1 MMPTRLKYDSDFAH
15 PTTLTDC
22 WKCDNEH
29 ECAERPSTALARNVR
44 RLGHLDLAGAG
55 QVTVAGSHAYVGHIP
70 NQDHLGTSIID
81 ISDPGRPRVVATI
94 TLDDHESHSHK
105 VRVAGDIM
113 IVNHE
118 RNMSKIGRRAE
129 QLPAARRTLAEELGR
144 EPTRSEIAAK
154 MSVTEDDLR
163 MLEEFEQR
171 GYHNGGF
178 KIYDVSNPAQPKL
191 ICYQKTGGIGVH
203 RFDMDERYAYISTEM
218 KGYVGNILVIYD
230 LRDPRRPQEVSRWWM
245 PGQHIAGGE
254 TPGWSGRRH
263 RLHHALRFGNEMW
276 ASCWHGGFWVVDV
289 SDLARPQSAG
299 SYNYHP
305 LFPEPTHT
313 VMPVPERVRGRRIA
327 LAIDEEDQAQSASE
341 EEARRG
347 RAHACLLTFDVS
359 DLGAIKPLAQF
370 QVSELDSPFSRAGG
384 ARFGAHQ
391 FCERMSGTIAYA
403 VWFGGGLRIV
413 DVADPLSPREI
424 GHFIPEPVA
433 GRTAPQSNDV
443 ALDARGLIY
452 VVDRHVGFDILEFQG

>member
-1 MMPTRLKYDSDFAH
+1 
-15 PTTLTDC
+15 
-22 WKCDNEH
+22 
-29 ECAERPSTALARNVR
+29 
-44 RLGHLDLAGAG
+44 
-55 QVTVAGSHAYVGHIP
+55 
-70 NQDHLGTSIID
+70 
-81 ISDPGRPRVVATI
+81 
-94 TLDDHESHSHK
+94 
-105 VRVAGDIM
+105 M

-129 QLPAARRTLAEELGR
+129 QLPAARRALAEELKR
-144 EPTRSEIAAK
+144 EPTRSEIAAR

-178 KIYDVSNPAQPKL
+178 KVYDVSNPAQPKL

-230 LRDPRRPQEVSRWWM
+230 LRDPRRPQEISRWWM
-245 PGQHIAGGE
+245 TGQHVEGGE
-254 TPGWSGRRH
+254 IPGWSGRRH

-289 SDLARPQSAG
+289 SDLARPKSAG
-299 SYNYHP
+299 TYNYHP

-313 VMPVPERVRGRRIA
+313 VMPVPDRIRGRRIA
-327 LAIDEEDQAQSASE
+327 LAIDEEDQAQSANE

-370 QVSELDSPFSRAGG
+370 QVSELDSPFSRTGG

-403 VWFGGGLRIV
+403 VWFGGGLRII

-433 GRTAPQSNDV
+433 GRAAPQSNDV
-443 ALDARGLIY
+443 ALDQRGLIY
-452 VVDRHVGFDILEFQG
+452 MVDRHVGFDILEFQG